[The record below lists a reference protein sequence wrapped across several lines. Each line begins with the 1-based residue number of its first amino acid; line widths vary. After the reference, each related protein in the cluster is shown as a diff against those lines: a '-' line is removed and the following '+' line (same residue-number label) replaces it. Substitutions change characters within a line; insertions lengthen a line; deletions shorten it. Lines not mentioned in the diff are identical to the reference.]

1 MFSLND
7 SMRYWLYNKPVN
19 MRLGFNGLTGIVNN
33 SMGMSIRSGDVFVFV
48 NASKNRIKILHK
60 EEGGLVLYA
69 MRVEMGRLRIPFL
82 GETDDIAGDFKYED
96 LIFMARSAMESPYV
110 RRMKMLSKSV

>member
-33 SMGMSIRSGDVFVFV
+33 SMSIRSGDVFVFV

-69 MRVEMGRLRIPFL
+69 MRLVGNVL
-82 GETDDIAGDFKYED
+82 Y
-96 LIFMARSAMESPYV
+96 
-110 RRMKMLSKSV
+110 RMLTRGQPIYFCVTLFCILYTLKTT

>member
-33 SMGMSIRSGDVFVFV
+33 SMGMSIRSGETARKLIGGYHNPDR
-48 NASKNRIKILHK
+48 RI
-60 EEGGLVLYA
+60 
-69 MRVEMGRLRIPFL
+69 
-82 GETDDIAGDFKYED
+82 
-96 LIFMARSAMESPYV
+96 
-110 RRMKMLSKSV
+110 

>member
-33 SMGMSIRSGDVFVFV
+33 SMGMSVRSGDVFVFV

-69 MRVEMGRLRIPFL
+69 MRVEMGRLRIPFF
-82 GETDDIAGDFKYED
+82 GETDDIAVNGNQKCSDFGNSECS
-96 LIFMARSAMESPYV
+96 IFGIKTTVLLASAV
-110 RRMKMLSKSV
+110 Q

>member
-1 MFSLND
+1 MPKILHSLLPKSLHFWLPFTAMFSLND

-60 EEGGLVLYA
+60 VEGGLVLYA
-69 MRVEMGRLRIPFL
+69 NREGYNSKKPF
-82 GETDDIAGDFKYED
+82 A
-96 LIFMARSAMESPYV
+96 
-110 RRMKMLSKSV
+110 

>member
-33 SMGMSIRSGDVFVFV
+33 IMGMSVRSGDVFVFV

-60 EEGGLVLYA
+60 EE
-69 MRVEMGRLRIPFL
+69 
-82 GETDDIAGDFKYED
+82 GDFKYED

>member
-33 SMGMSIRSGDVFVFV
+33 SMGMSIRGGDVFVFV

-69 MRVEMGRLRIPFL
+69 MRVEMGRLRIPFF